1 MDESSSNEN
10 TSTEML
16 AEEEDLW
23 WDLHPLDLLC
33 NDGKATTTNGRK
45 EHDDCPNV
53 S

>member
-16 AEEEDLW
+16 AKEEDLW

-33 NDGKATTTNGRK
+33 NDRKATTTNGRK
-45 EHDDCPNV
+45 EYNDCPDV